1 MPCFAVRGYDLTMKS
16 GGDAH
21 VALHDV
27 FTVCKEFAPC
37 VMVIDPLT
45 AVMPENPSRRI
56 DRSASDNELVGEL
69 KRILAES
76 KRVGVTVVGVT
87 CNEEYVMK
95 SVLRCFDETV
105 RQVGSCHG

>member
-21 VALHDV
+21 VALHDL

-37 VMVIDPLT
+37 VMMIDPLT
-45 AVMPENPSRRI
+45 AVAPENPSRRI

-69 KRILAES
+69 RQILEES

-95 SVLRCFDETV
+95 SVLQCFDETV
-105 RQVGSCHG
+105 KRALAHHG

>member
-21 VALHDV
+21 VALHDL

-37 VMVIDPLT
+37 VMMIDPLT
-45 AVMPENPSRRI
+45 AVALENPSRRI
-56 DRSASDNELVGEL
+56 DRSASDNELMGEL
-69 KRILAES
+69 RRILEES

-95 SVLRCFDETV
+95 SVLQCFDETV
-105 RQVGSCHG
+105 KRALSHHG